1 MRMVAVGKRPALCQ
15 DENGRTQDRAV
26 FIVPWRNE
34 PIFCHEACACM
45 ATSTAVGPQYPG
57 YTQSGLPEL
66 RLHILEE
73 AVRFLARQAVAW
85 RGVSHDGAGW
95 GGKA

>member
-1 MRMVAVGKRPALCQ
+1 
-15 DENGRTQDRAV
+15 
-26 FIVPWRNE
+26 
-34 PIFCHEACACM
+34 M